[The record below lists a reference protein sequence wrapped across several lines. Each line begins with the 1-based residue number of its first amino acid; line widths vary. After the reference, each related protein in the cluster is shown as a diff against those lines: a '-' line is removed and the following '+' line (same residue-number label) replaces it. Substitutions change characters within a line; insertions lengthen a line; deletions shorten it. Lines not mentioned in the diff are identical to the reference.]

1 MKEDK
6 DLYSSYIANCVFNAC
21 SSYAAIMLNSLTIY
35 ALRKTSSLPKPLK
48 PLLMSLAVSDLAVG
62 LLAQPLYIAVT
73 VTEFEENSQS
83 NRYFD
88 VTYKV
93 YLFVVNLLTFASFF
107 GVMALSAD
115 RFLAI
120 HLHLRYQE
128 LVTYKR
134 VVMVVFTMWAVSTSL
149 ATLRLCIP
157 KNICYLIFYAIYVC
171 CFLATT
177 AINYRIYVTLRRHA
191 NQIRAMQAQQAPQH
205 GEMANIASLRKF
217 AVGTLLV
224 YLAFVICY
232 LPDCCRLVIFAVSK
246 TSTSKEI
253 LRLYTLT
260 LWFLNSSLNPVIYCW
275 KMRPVRLAAL
285 DVLRKILWSCYCL
298 LGNFPECQVYFSKIS
313 QPLLNFFYRTLL

>member
-35 ALRKTSSLPKPLK
+35 ALRKTSSLPKSLK

-134 VVMVVFTMWAVSTSL
+134 VVMVVFTMWAVSISL

-205 GEMANIASLRKF
+205 GEMANTNIASLRKF

-224 YLAFVICY
+224 YLAFVTCY

-275 KMRPVRLAAL
+275 KMRPVRLAVL
-285 DVLRKILWSCYCL
+285 DVLRKIL
-298 LGNFPECQVYFSKIS
+298 
-313 QPLLNFFYRTLL
+313 

>member
-6 DLYSSYIANCVFNAC
+6 DLYSSYIANCVFDAC
-21 SSYAAIMLNSLTIY
+21 SSYAAVMLNSFTIY
-35 ALRKTSSLPKPLK
+35 ALRKTSSLPKSLK
-48 PLLMSLAVSDLAVG
+48 TLLMSLAVSDLAVG

-73 VTEFEENSQS
+73 VTEFEQKSQS

-93 YLFVVNLLTFASFF
+93 YLFIVNFLTFASFF

-134 VVMVVFTMWAVSTSL
+134 VVMVVFTMWAVSIGL

-157 KNICYLIFYAIYVC
+157 KNICYLIFYAMYVC

-177 AINYRIYVTLRRHA
+177 AFNYKLYVTLRRHA
-191 NQIRAMQAQQAPQH
+191 KQMQAQQAPQD
-205 GEMANIASLRKF
+205 GKIANTASLRKF

-246 TSTSKEI
+246 TSTSNKI
-253 LRLYTLT
+253 LRLYTMT

-275 KMRPVRLAAL
+275 KMRPVRLAAV
-285 DVLRKILWSCYCL
+285 DILRKIL
-298 LGNFPECQVYFSKIS
+298 
-313 QPLLNFFYRTLL
+313 

>member
-1 MKEDK
+1 MKEDT
-6 DLYSSYIANCVFNAC
+6 DLYSSYIANCVFDAC

-35 ALRKTSSLPKPLK
+35 ALRKTSSLPKSLK

-73 VTEFEENSQS
+73 VTEFEENSES

-88 VTYKV
+88 LTYKV

-285 DVLRKILWSCYCL
+285 DVLQKIFWSCYCL

-313 QPLLNFFYRTLL
+313 QPLLKFFYRTLL

>member
-1 MKEDK
+1 
-6 DLYSSYIANCVFNAC
+6 
-21 SSYAAIMLNSLTIY
+21 
-35 ALRKTSSLPKPLK
+35 
-48 PLLMSLAVSDLAVG
+48 MSLAVSDLAVG

-73 VTEFEENSQS
+73 VTEFEGKSQS

-93 YLFVVNLLTFASFF
+93 YLFVVNLLSFASFF

-120 HLHLRYQE
+120 HLHLRYRE

-134 VVMVVFTMWAVSTSL
+134 VVMVVLTMWAVSTGL

-157 KNICYLIFYAIYVC
+157 KHICYLIFDAIYVC

-177 AINYRIYVTLRRHA
+177 AFNYRIYVTLRHHA
-191 NQIRAMQAQQAPQH
+191 NQIQAMQAQQAPQD
-205 GEMANIASLRKF
+205 GEMVNTGSLRKF

-232 LPDCCRLVIFAVSK
+232 LPDCCRLVIFAVLK
-246 TSTSKEI
+246 TSTSNEI

-275 KMRPVRLAAL
+275 KMRPVRLAAV
-285 DVLRKILWSCYCL
+285 DILRKIL
-298 LGNFPECQVYFSKIS
+298 
-313 QPLLNFFYRTLL
+313 

>member
-6 DLYSSYIANCVFNAC
+6 DLYSSYIANCVFDAC
-21 SSYAAIMLNSLTIY
+21 SSYAAIMLNSFTIY
-35 ALRKTSSLPKPLK
+35 ALRKTSSLPKSLK
-48 PLLMSLAVSDLAVG
+48 TLLISLAVSDLAIG

-73 VTEFEENSQS
+73 VTEFEQKSQS

-93 YLFVVNLLTFASFF
+93 YLFIVNFLTFASFF
-107 GVMALSAD
+107 GVIALSAD

-134 VVMVVFTMWAVSTSL
+134 VVMVVFTMWAVSIGL

-157 KNICYLIFYAIYVC
+157 KNICYLIFYAMYVC

-177 AINYRIYVTLRRHA
+177 AFNYGLYVMLRRHA
-191 NQIRAMQAQQAPQH
+191 NQMQAQQAPQD
-205 GEMANIASLRKF
+205 GKIANTASLRKF

-224 YLAFVICY
+224 YLAFVVCY
-232 LPDCCRLVIFAVSK
+232 FPDCCRLVIFAVSK
-246 TSTSKEI
+246 TSTSNEI
-253 LRLYTLT
+253 LRLYTMT
-260 LWFLNSSLNPVIYCW
+260 FWFLNSSLNPVIYCW
-275 KMRPVRLAAL
+275 KMRPVRLAAV
-285 DVLRKILWSCYCL
+285 DIFRKIL
-298 LGNFPECQVYFSKIS
+298 
-313 QPLLNFFYRTLL
+313 